1 MSKVGSMTNAVNKVL
16 GTFKGVGGYGN
27 SAMKGAAIGG
37 GLGAAYGGISDN
49 HTALGMG
56 LAGATLGFG
65 GGREY
70 AGLKAWQGALSKG
83 RQISSIGPVTQGRS
97 PIMMNGSIKQAT
109 GTDGAWSYA
118 KHRFNN
124 LGG

>member
-16 GTFKGVGGYGN
+16 STFKGGYGN

-37 GLGAAYGGISDN
+37 GIGAAYGGISDN

-70 AGLKAWQGALSKG
+70 AGLKAWQGHINERMAKSGLS
-83 RQISSIGPVTQGRS
+83 GPNSKLQKASG
-97 PIMMNGSIKQAT
+97 MNGSF
-109 GTDGAWSYA
+109 DYA
-118 KHRFNN
+118 KNRFNN

>member
-16 GTFKGVGGYGN
+16 STFDSSKGGYGGM
-27 SAMKGAAIGG
+27 ALKGAAIGG
-37 GLGAAYGGISDN
+37 GIGAAYGGISDN

-70 AGLKAWQGALSKG
+70 AGLKAWQGHINERMAKSGLSGPNSKIQKASG
-83 RQISSIGPVTQGRS
+83 MNSSF
-97 PIMMNGSIKQAT
+97 
-109 GTDGAWSYA
+109 DYA
-118 KHRFNN
+118 KNRFNN

>member
-1 MSKVGSMTNAVNKVL
+1 MSKFSAFTNATKHIL
-16 GTFKGVGGYGN
+16 STFSASKGGYGN

-37 GLGAAYGGISDN
+37 GVGAAYGGLSDN

-70 AGLKAWQGALSKG
+70 AGLKHGKN
-83 RQISSIGPVTQGRS
+83 I
-97 PIMMNGSIKQAT
+97 
-109 GTDGAWSYA
+109 
-118 KHRFNN
+118 
-124 LGG
+124 

>member
-16 GTFKGVGGYGN
+16 STFKGGYGN

-37 GLGAAYGGISDN
+37 GIGAAYGGISDN

-70 AGLKAWQGALSKG
+70 AGLKAWQGHMNQRIGKINASRVGTNKPAMDLKSG
-83 RQISSIGPVTQGRS
+83 MDSS
-97 PIMMNGSIKQAT
+97 
-109 GTDGAWSYA
+109 WLYA
-118 KHRFNN
+118 KRRFGS
-124 LGG
+124 LGD

>member
-1 MSKVGSMTNAVNKVL
+1 MSKFSAFTNATKHIL
-16 GTFKGVGGYGN
+16 STFDSGKGGFGGM
-27 SAMKGAAIGG
+27 ALKGAAIGG
-37 GLGAAYGGISDN
+37 GVGAAYGGISDN

-56 LAGATLGFG
+56 LAGAGLGFG
-65 GGREY
+65 AGREY

-97 PIMMNGSIKQAT
+97 PMLNGSIKKAT
-109 GTDGAWSYA
+109 GTDGAFSYA

>member
-16 GTFKGVGGYGN
+16 GTFKGGYGN
-27 SAMKGAAIGG
+27 SAIKGSAIGG
-37 GLGAAYGGISDN
+37 GAGALYGGLSDD

-56 LAGATLGFG
+56 LAGAGLGFG
-65 GGREY
+65 GGREF

-97 PIMMNGSIKQAT
+97 PMMNGSIKQAT

-124 LGG
+124 IGV

>member
-16 GTFKGVGGYGN
+16 STFKGVGGYGN

-37 GLGAAYGGISDN
+37 GLGATYGGLSDN

-56 LAGATLGFG
+56 LAGAGLGFG
-65 GGREY
+65 AGREF
-70 AGLKAWQGALSKG
+70 AGLKAWQGHINERMAKSGLS
-83 RQISSIGPVTQGRS
+83 GPNSKLQKASG
-97 PIMMNGSIKQAT
+97 MNGSF
-109 GTDGAWSYA
+109 DYA

>member
-16 GTFKGVGGYGN
+16 STFSASEGGYGGM
-27 SAMKGAAIGG
+27 ALKGAAIGG
-37 GLGAAYGGISDN
+37 GIGAAYGGISDN

-97 PIMMNGSIKQAT
+97 PMLNGSIKKAT
-109 GTDGAWSYA
+109 GTDGAFSYA
-118 KHRFNN
+118 KHRFNT
-124 LGG
+124 LGD

>member
-16 GTFKGVGGYGN
+16 GTFKGGYGN

-37 GLGAAYGGISDN
+37 GAGALYGGFSDD

-56 LAGATLGFG
+56 IVGAGLGFG
-65 GGREY
+65 AGREF
-70 AGLKAWQGALSKG
+70 AGLKAWQGHINERMAKSGLS
-83 RQISSIGPVTQGRS
+83 GPNSKLQKASG
-97 PIMMNGSIKQAT
+97 MNGSF
-109 GTDGAWSYA
+109 DYA
-118 KHRFNN
+118 KNRFNN

>member
-1 MSKVGSMTNAVNKVL
+1 MSKFSAFTNATKHIL
-16 GTFKGVGGYGN
+16 STFSASKGGYGN

-37 GLGAAYGGISDN
+37 GVGAAYGGISDN

-70 AGLKAWQGALSKG
+70 AGLKAWQKHLNTNAAKG
-83 RQISSIGPVTQGRS
+83 FDKDMFKNRIYTD
-97 PIMMNGSIKQAT
+97 KT
-109 GTDGAWSYA
+109 GMDGAYSYA
-118 KHRFNN
+118 RKRFASV
-124 LGG
+124 GA